1 MQDVVIILLFSNKSS
16 KFFVNIITFL
26 EINKCVIYMIY
37 IYIFNVFWFLHIL
50 KQALLLNANTQN
62 PENIIYLLTKQAAC
76 LCVPVLLYII
86 R

>member
-1 MQDVVIILLFSNKSS
+1 
-16 KFFVNIITFL
+16 
-26 EINKCVIYMIY
+26 MIY

-76 LCVPVLLYII
+76 LCTGLAVYNQVKKLITSGCTSVLGQKNLQLTEGLECFKLYFDF
-86 R
+86 